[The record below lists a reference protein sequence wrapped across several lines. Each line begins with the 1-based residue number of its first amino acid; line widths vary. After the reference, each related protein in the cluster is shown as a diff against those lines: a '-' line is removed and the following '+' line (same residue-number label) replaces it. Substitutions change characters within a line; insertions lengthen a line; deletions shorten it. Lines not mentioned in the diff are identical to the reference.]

1 MKMTQ
6 EEVAELKYDEALVML
21 KDISLKLE
29 NKEVPIDE
37 LTQQVK
43 LANML
48 NAHCRMKLDSTEKEI
63 EKIIG
68 NE

>member
-1 MKMTQ
+1 M
-6 EEVAELKYDEALVML
+6 
-21 KDISLKLE
+21 KLE
-29 NKEVPIDE
+29 NKEVPIDD

-63 EKIIG
+63 EKYISKRT
-68 NE
+68 